1 MSNLKF
7 EPGQEK
13 SPLTAWDK
21 LNDTQYDE
29 VFKFNEGYINFL
41 NTGKT
46 EREAVDAAVEA
57 AERKGFVN
65 ITGCGGLKPG
75 DRIYAVNRK
84 KELVLGIIGSKPFTD
99 GLNIVGAHIDS
110 PRLDLKPQ
118 PFYEEGMLS
127 LAKTHYYGG
136 IKKYQWVAMPLALHG
151 VAVKEDGGIIKF
163 AIGEKP
169 GDPVFTVTDLLPHL
183 AKDQM
188 EKKLAE
194 GVAGE
199 ALNILVGGVPIKNR
213 EIKDRFKQSVL
224 EYLNRSMGLLEEDF
238 ISADIEAVPAWPAA
252 DTGFDRGLVAGY
264 GQDDRVCAYTALQAL
279 LDIEKPAHTS
289 LVLLTDKE
297 EVGSMGNT
305 GMQSAFFENFVAG
318 IVALG
323 TGNYKDLLVRTTLA
337 NSRGLSADVNAG
349 LDPNYEG
356 VMDKLN
362 AARLGC
368 GVVLTKYTGSRGKS
382 GSSEASAEFVAA
394 IRKIFNSNNVVWQTG
409 ELGKVDQGGGGT
421 IAYLLANYDM
431 DIVDCGVALLGMH
444 SPFEVASKV
453 DVYMAYRAYQSFIK
467 DA

>member
-1 MSNLKF
+1 
-7 EPGQEK
+7 
-13 SPLTAWDK
+13 
-21 LNDTQYDE
+21 
-29 VFKFNEGYINFL
+29 
-41 NTGKT
+41 
-46 EREAVDAAVEA
+46 
-57 AERKGFVN
+57 
-65 ITGCGGLKPG
+65 
-75 DRIYAVNRK
+75 
-84 KELVLGIIGSKPFTD
+84 
-99 GLNIVGAHIDS
+99 VGAHIDS

-118 PFYEEGMLS
+118 PFYEDGLLS

-151 VAVKEDGGIIKF
+151 VAVKEDGSIIKI

-188 EKKLAE
+188 DKKLSE

-199 ALNILVGGVPIKNR
+199 ALNILVGGVPVKNR
-213 EIKDRFKQSVL
+213 EIKDRFKKSTL
-224 EYLNRSMGLLEEDF
+224 DYLNREMGLTEEDF
-238 ISADIEAVPAWPAA
+238 ISAEIEAVPAWPAS

-264 GQDDRVCAYTALQAL
+264 GQDDRVCAYAALQAL
-279 LDIEKPAHTS
+279 LDTEKPAHTS
-289 LVLLTDKE
+289 VVLLTDKE

-305 GMQSAFFENFVAG
+305 GMQSTFFENFVAG
-318 IVALG
+318 IIAMG
-323 TGNYKDLLVRTTLA
+323 TGNYRDLMVRTTLA
-337 NSRGLSADVNAG
+337 NSRGLSADVNAA

-394 IRKIFNSNNVVWQTG
+394 VRKIFNGNNVVWQTG

-453 DVYMAYRAYQSFIK
+453 DVYMAYRAYHSFMK
-467 DA
+467 NA

>member
-13 SPLTAWDK
+13 SPVTAWDK
-21 LNDTQYDE
+21 LNETQYDD
-29 VFKFNEGYINFL
+29 VFKFNEGYIDFL
-41 NTGKT
+41 NAAKT
-46 EREAVDAAVEA
+46 EREAVAAAIEA
-57 AERKGFVN
+57 AEKKCFVN
-65 ITGCGGLKPG
+65 IAGCSGLKPG
-75 DRIYAVNRK
+75 DRVYAINRN
-84 KELVLGIIGSKPFTD
+84 KELVLAIIGSKPFTD

-118 PFYEEGMLS
+118 PFYEEGLLS

-151 VAVKEDGGIIKF
+151 VAVKEDGSTIKI

-188 EKKLAE
+188 DKKLSE

-199 ALNILVGGVPIKNR
+199 ALNILVGGVPIKDR
-213 EIKDRFKQSVL
+213 EIKDRFKKSTL
-224 EYLNRSMGLLEEDF
+224 DYLNREMGLTEEDF
-238 ISADIEAVPAWPAA
+238 ISAEIEAVPAWPAS

-264 GQDDRVCAYTALQAL
+264 GQDDRVCAYVALQAL
-279 LDIEKPAHTS
+279 LDTEKPAHTS
-289 LVLLTDKE
+289 VVLLTDKE

-305 GMQSAFFENFVAG
+305 GMQSTFFENFVAG
-318 IVALG
+318 IIAMG
-323 TGNYKDLLVRTTLA
+323 TGNYRDLMVRTTLA
-337 NSRGLSADVNAG
+337 NSRGLSADVNAA

-394 IRKIFNSNNVVWQTG
+394 VRKIFNGNNVVWQTG

-453 DVYMAYRAYQSFIK
+453 DVYMAYRAYRSFMK